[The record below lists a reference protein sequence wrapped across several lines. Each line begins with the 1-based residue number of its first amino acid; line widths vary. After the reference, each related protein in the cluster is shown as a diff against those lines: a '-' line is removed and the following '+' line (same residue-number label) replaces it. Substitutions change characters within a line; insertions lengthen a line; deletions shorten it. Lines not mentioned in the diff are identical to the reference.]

1 MISSQRSFLHTEGSA
16 PAPATESPPAH
27 RLEPPAHRPEA
38 TNTGPEALSPADR
51 EAIALCQ
58 RLGGFTFPWDMNRA
72 LELALLKTFCVPS
85 ISGLLARSGEFEQRP
100 RKRYDDTALM
110 VAELLR
116 HGPDSPTGEAVIQRM
131 NRIHAAFA
139 IRPNDYLYVL
149 SGFVCEPIRWLKRFG
164 WRALDPGEEEALF
177 RFWQQVGARMGIATI
192 PATLAELT
200 AFHQAYEAQAFV
212 EADSNRQVADATRAM
227 LLRDWPRPLRPLL
240 AAGLAGLLEPQ
251 AATSLGW
258 QRPPSLLRAGVL
270 GALRLRSRLAGTW
283 QRLRPPRASRFYSER
298 PTPSYGAHFRLEQLG
313 PPAQLERLNR
323 PRWPGPQWRLGLTG
337 GIASGK
343 SAVAALLEQQHGLPV
358 LDADRYAREAL
369 APGRA
374 ATRAV
379 LERYGDRV
387 RQREAPLDRPPLG
400 DGALDRAALGQIVFH
415 DPAERRW
422 LEQLVHPL
430 VRQRFEQELQ
440 RLADAPAVVLMIP
453 LLLEA
458 SLEELCSEVW
468 LVDCLEDQQLAR
480 LMARD
485 GLEEHQARARIE
497 AQWPLAR
504 KRALVERC
512 VDNRGEAAAL
522 PAVVAATLAEA
533 QARRIR
539 PAAPPRI
546 SP

>member
-1 MISSQRSFLHTEGSA
+1 MHAITGPVSQRSGLPTPRSPVHTEGSA
-16 PAPATESPPAH
+16 AAPATDSPPAH
-27 RLEPPAHRPEA
+27 HL
-38 TNTGPEALSPADR
+38 
-51 EAIALCQ
+51 EAIAICQ
-58 RLGGFTFPWDMNRA
+58 RLGGITFPWDLNRA

-116 HGPDSPTGEAVIQRM
+116 HGPDSPTGEAVIARM

-149 SGFVCEPIRWLKRFG
+149 SGFVCEPILWLRRYG
-164 WRALDPGEEEALF
+164 WRALEPAEEEALF
-177 RFWQQVGARMGIATI
+177 RFWQRVGGRMGIRAI

-200 AFHQAYEAQAFV
+200 AFHQAYEAEAFT
-212 EADSNRQVADATRAM
+212 EATSNRQVADATRAM
-227 LLRDWPRPLRPLL
+227 LLRDWPAPLRPLL

-258 QRPPSLLRAGVL
+258 QQPPSLLRAGVL
-270 GALRLRSRLAGTW
+270 AALRLRSRLAGIS
-283 QRLRPPRASRFYSER
+283 QRLRPPKASRFYSER

-313 PPAQLERLNR
+313 PPPLLARLNR
-323 PRWPGPQWRLGLTG
+323 PRWRGPQWRLGLTG

-343 SAVAALLEQQHGLPV
+343 SAVAALLEQPHELPV

-369 APGRA
+369 APGCA
-374 ATRAV
+374 ATQAV

-387 RQREAPLDRPPLG
+387 RQQETSPDHAAPG
-400 DGALDRAALGQIVFH
+400 QGNLDRAALAQIVFH
-415 DPAERRW
+415 DPEERRW

-440 RLADAPAVVLMIP
+440 RLAEAPEVVLMIP
-453 LLLEA
+453 LLFEAGLEG
-458 SLEELCSEVW
+458 LCSEVW
-468 LVDCLEDQQLAR
+468 LVDCQEEQQLQR
-480 LMARD
+480 LMARN
-485 GLEEHQARARIE
+485 GLEEQQAVARIE

-504 KRALVERC
+504 KRELVERC

-533 QARRIR
+533 RARRVS
-539 PAAPPRI
+539 PAEAPRV